1 MKKTMIYQIKKS
13 GAVLL
18 GWALSLVLLTMIP
31 LAASAQSSC
40 TLSDTPTDVSRWIES
55 RFAKGKVP
63 PFSFVYDGKPSAGLL
78 RKWKY
83 TAQRVESSEPGVRE
97 YLYSYQDRRS
107 GLKVEC
113 RVKGFSDFG
122 AVEWVLNFK
131 NLSDANSATIEQVK
145 VLDLDL
151 TSPGEGSFTVHY
163 ADGSHVSKADFHQRT
178 KVLAPGDSLYMAP
191 EGGRSSDHTGFP
203 FMNLEASNGRG
214 AIVAVGWTG
223 NWYVDVSQQ
232 MPGTATLAS
241 GMKNLNLYLL
251 PGETIRTPLVC
262 MLFWQGEDRM
272 VGHNMFRRFMLAH
285 HSPKLNGRFAE
296 YPFSGGYSW
305 GDPAPCNEYCCLTED
320 FALALTK
327 RYAQFGIVPEVFWLD
342 AGWYK
347 GCGGPDFTGKNW
359 YNTVGTLEVDE
370 KRFPNGLKPLSEAAH
385 EAGAKFMVWFEPERV
400 AVGSQIA
407 EEHPEWLLKRSNDP
421 NNLLFDLGNPEAL
434 NWMCEHIG
442 DLIEKNG
449 IDYYRQDFNMHIS
462 PYWAEADEPDRVG
475 IHEIRHVEGLY
486 AYWDYL
492 RERFPG
498 LLIDNC
504 AGGGRRLDLETMSR
518 SAPLWRT
525 DYSYGEVNGYQC
537 HTYGLNFYLPIHGTG
552 LYKTDPYSV
561 RSALGSAAVLNWKLN
576 VLEGS
581 IADMQQIIAQYKE
594 LRPYYY
600 EDYYPLTGTARELT
614 SDNAWLAYQMH
625 RPSDQ
630 SGIVV
635 AFRRK
640 DNQQDSIRV
649 RLRGVDPA
657 KTYRVLNDN
666 DGTVATRSGAELAEG
681 IDLKIAEAPGSL
693 LLRYSEAGE

>member
-1 MKKTMIYQIKKS
+1 M
-13 GAVLL
+13 
-18 GWALSLVLLTMIP
+18 
-31 LAASAQSSC
+31 
-40 TLSDTPTDVSRWIES
+40 
-55 RFAKGKVP
+55 
-63 PFSFVYDGKPSAGLL
+63 
-78 RKWKY
+78 
-83 TAQRVESSEPGVRE
+83 
-97 YLYSYQDRRS
+97 
-107 GLKVEC
+107 
-113 RVKGFSDFG
+113 
-122 AVEWVLNFK
+122 
-131 NLSDANSATIEQVK
+131 
-145 VLDLDL
+145 
-151 TSPGEGSFTVHY
+151 
-163 ADGSHVSKADFHQRT
+163 
-178 KVLAPGDSLYMAP
+178 
-191 EGGRSSDHTGFP
+191 
-203 FMNLEASNGRG
+203 
-214 AIVAVGWTG
+214 
-223 NWYVDVSQQ
+223 
-232 MPGTATLAS
+232 
-241 GMKNLNLYLL
+241 
-251 PGETIRTPLVC
+251 
-262 MLFWQGEDRM
+262 
-272 VGHNMFRRFMLAH
+272 
-285 HSPKLNGRFAE
+285 
-296 YPFSGGYSW
+296 
-305 GDPAPCNEYCCLTED
+305 
-320 FALALTK
+320 
-327 RYAQFGIVPEVFWLD
+327 
-342 AGWYK
+342 
-347 GCGGPDFTGKNW
+347 
-359 YNTVGTLEVDE
+359 DE

-561 RSALGSAAVLNWKLN
+561 RSALGSATVLNWKLN

-614 SDNAWLAYQMH
+614 FDNAWLAYQMH

-640 DNQQDSIRV
+640 DNQQGSIRV

-666 DGTVATRSGAELAEG
+666 DGTVTTRSGAELAEG
-681 IDLKIAEAPGSL
+681 IDLQIAEAPGSL